1 MRAMHAQRSLQHD
14 IGGDDTEA
22 FTKMR
27 TMLAIG
33 GAVNR
38 ATLFS
43 NRIEQASRVRHN
55 AQHNISV
62 FEPKPPGVIVQY
74 RRQCGPLITPGR
86 STIRLR
92 EREWPQDSSG
102 TSGLHGSTRASTDG
116 VALFI
121 RRWLLMTLVKARR
134 GYGSSWSRA
143 GSLTGLSP
151 YRRRR

>member
-33 GAVNR
+33 GAGNR
-38 ATLFS
+38 ATVFS
-43 NRIEQASRVRHN
+43 HPLWQTARARHN
-55 AQHNISV
+55 TQHTSSA
-62 FEPKPPGVIVQY
+62 FAPKPPRAIVQY

-151 YRRRR
+151 YR